1 MKTLKTILMI
11 VVLATLVVS
20 IDTSCKLSELN
31 GRLDSIRDT
40 WILATTPVSSVE
52 EIDAEELTL
61 QEHNYPKHNYQEEVE

>member
-1 MKTLKTILMI
+1 MKTILMI
-11 VVLATLVVS
+11 VVLATMVIS

-52 EIDAEELTL
+52 EI
-61 QEHNYPKHNYQEEVE
+61 EVEDLKTPDGVWIPPKKGTE